1 MKNNLLKLLA
11 VMVLFSVVLTACS
24 TAPASTAGNNVYP
37 PAINVSGQS
46 DIFLTPDIAYVYVG
60 VHTESENVAD
70 ALNENNTQ
78 SQAISDTL
86 EELGIAKEDIQTS
99 AFNIYPFQDYGPFGP
114 SPDSGEE
121 IPTKYAV
128 DNTVFVTVR
137 ELSQLGKILDSVVR
151 SGANS
156 IHSVEFDVEDKTEA
170 LAQARKE
177 AIENG
182 RALAEEMAAAAG
194 VSLGDLLSLSVHG
207 ASNAQPMFADKG
219 MGGMRAAG
227 EVPVSAGQLVLTMY
241 AEMSYEIK

>member
-1 MKNNLLKLLA
+1 MKNNSLKLLV
-11 VMVLFSVVLTACS
+11 VMLLFSIILTACG
-24 TAPASTAGNNVYP
+24 TAPTPAVNSSAYP
-37 PAINVSGQS
+37 PAINVTGQS
-46 DIFLTPDIAYVYVG
+46 DIFLTPDIAYVYIG

-70 ALNENNTQ
+70 SLNENNTQ
-78 SQAISDTL
+78 SQAISSTL
-86 EELGIAKEDIQTS
+86 EELDIAKEDIQTS

-114 SPDSGEE
+114 TPGAEE
-121 IPTKYAV
+121 EPPTRYAV

-137 ELSQLGKILDSVVR
+137 DLSQLGKILDSVVR

-156 IHSVEFDVEDKTEA
+156 IHSVEFDVEDKSEA

-194 VSLGDLLSLSVHG
+194 VTLGDLMNLSVHG
-207 ASNAQPMFADKG
+207 GSSAQPMFADKG

>member
-99 AFNIYPFQDYGPFGP
+99 ASISTP
-114 SPDSGEE
+114 SRIMAPLALHRTQEKRS
-121 IPTKYAV
+121 PR
-128 DNTVFVTVR
+128 NTPWTT
-137 ELSQLGKILDSVVR
+137 R
-151 SGANS
+151 SSSPCANS
-156 IHSVEFDVEDKTEA
+156 
-170 LAQARKE
+170 
-177 AIENG
+177 
-182 RALAEEMAAAAG
+182 
-194 VSLGDLLSLSVHG
+194 
-207 ASNAQPMFADKG
+207 ASWERSSTA
-219 MGGMRAAG
+219 
-227 EVPVSAGQLVLTMY
+227 
-241 AEMSYEIK
+241 